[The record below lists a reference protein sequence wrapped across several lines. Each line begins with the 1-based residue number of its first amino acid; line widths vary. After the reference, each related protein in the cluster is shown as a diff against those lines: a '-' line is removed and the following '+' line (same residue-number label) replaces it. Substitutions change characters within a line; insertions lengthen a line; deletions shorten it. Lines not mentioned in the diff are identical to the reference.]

1 MTLTTLPVSR
11 DRGRARLYSLSESW
25 PLLPVLVYLV
35 LVLPIYV
42 NNNAGSGLNM
52 PQNLLA
58 WIAMTLCI
66 LLTILRAVITGQLR
80 ASILMLWITF
90 AVLLLMLPWLWTP
103 TQLWQQ
109 HALPRLAGIA
119 GAFCF
124 TLALSQIRM
133 SYTLRRVIFCTV
145 ALSTLLQAVEA
156 MVQAWLPALAYRFM
170 DFQAQS
176 PYGIF
181 QQRNLLASWLAT
193 GYGVA
198 LYLLLTARRR
208 IQTFIWIM
216 ALYPLC
222 IALTLTASRTG
233 ALGALAMTLLAGLAD
248 LPRMRKSKQ
257 AVLRRTILLS
267 SLLITCMATA
277 FWGMSEGGAEF
288 KHALSNRERMVMLK
302 GALSMAAEHPFTG
315 SGLGSFEAIFP
326 DVLERA
332 GLQARSDTITHP
344 HNELLYVL
352 DEGGIVALA
361 GILILLCIWF
371 WPFINSLRCHY
382 RHWLLPLAGLP
393 LITHMM
399 TEYPLY
405 LSAPHLLLLLL
416 LFRAGISEEKI
427 SIVRSPHL
435 LRMTILPAGCIAAC
449 AALAVLNVGLST
461 QSNLTLAEADMNAG
475 LIPIL
480 PPTDWRSI
488 TQAERLDYD
497 RHMLAANQPGF
508 SRSPREMTIFKEW
521 GERWLAV
528 HNDAEVSAAMM
539 FIARHRGDLKEAERI
554 RSRAER
560 VFVHDGRFHAEVR

>member
-1 MTLTTLPVSR
+1 MT
-11 DRGRARLYSLSESW
+11 
-25 PLLPVLVYLV
+25 
-35 LVLPIYV
+35 
-42 NNNAGSGLNM
+42 
-52 PQNLLA
+52 
-58 WIAMTLCI
+58 
-66 LLTILRAVITGQLR
+66 
-80 ASILMLWITF
+80 
-90 AVLLLMLPWLWTP
+90 
-103 TQLWQQ
+103 
-109 HALPRLAGIA
+109 
-119 GAFCF
+119 
-124 TLALSQIRM
+124 
-133 SYTLRRVIFCTV
+133 
-145 ALSTLLQAVEA
+145 
-156 MVQAWLPALAYRFM
+156 
-170 DFQAQS
+170 
-176 PYGIF
+176 
-181 QQRNLLASWLAT
+181 
-193 GYGVA
+193 
-198 LYLLLTARRR
+198 
-208 IQTFIWIM
+208 
-216 ALYPLC
+216 LYPLC

-233 ALGALAMTLLAGLAD
+233 ALGALAMTVLAGLAD
-248 LPRMRKSKQ
+248 LPR
-257 AVLRRTILLS
+257 LRGRPLAILWRIILVS
-267 SLLITCMATA
+267 SLLSVCMLTA
-277 FWGMSEGGAEF
+277 FRGMPQGADF
-288 KHALSNRERMVMLK
+288 THHLSNRERVVMLQ

-352 DEGGIVALA
+352 DEGGIVALV
-361 GILILLCIWF
+361 GILVLLCIWF

-382 RHWLLPLAGLP
+382 RRWLLPLAGLP

-427 SIVRSPHL
+427 SIVRTPLL

-449 AALAVLNVGLST
+449 AVLAVLDVGLST

-480 PPTDWRSI
+480 PPADWRSI

-508 SRSPREMTIFKEW
+508 SRSPKEMGIFKEW

-539 FIARHRGDLKEAERI
+539 FIARHRGDFKEAERI

-560 VFVHDGRFHAEVR
+560 VFVHDGRFHAEVK